1 MAKAPKTTLPPT
13 VAVLT
18 GDVVASS
25 TLGAGQRRA
34 LPALLGQAAR
44 QLKAAFG
51 KAAPYDLEI
60 FRGDSWQLVVTDPAV
75 CFRAALFFRACV
87 IADSPGDHRLDT
99 RVAIAVGGV
108 DFLPRHNVSAGD
120 GAAYRASGEALDRL
134 DAGARL
140 ALVGSGEQ
148 PWRDVAVRLVDAIV
162 QEWTARQARAVAGR
176 LRDWTQQE
184 IAKHWPERITQQ
196 SVARHLARSHWAA
209 IEPAARQVE
218 NSLRAL

>member
-1 MAKAPKTTLPPT
+1 MPKPAKAPLPAT

-25 TLGAGQRRA
+25 ALGAGARRE
-34 LPALLGQAAR
+34 LPALLATAAR

-51 KAAPYDLEI
+51 RATPYDLEI
-60 FRGDSWQLVVTDPAV
+60 FRGDSWQLVVTDPAQ

-87 IADSPGDHRLDT
+87 IAESRERRLDT
-99 RVAIAVGGV
+99 RVAIAVGAV

-120 GAAYRASGEALDRL
+120 GPAYRASGEALDRL
-134 DAGARL
+134 DAASRL
-140 ALVGSGEQ
+140 ALVGPGEQ

-176 LRDWTQQE
+176 LRHWTQQE
-184 IAKHWPERITQQ
+184 IATHWPERITQQ

-209 IEPAARQVE
+209 IEPAARQIGH
-218 NSLRAL
+218 SLQPL